1 MPLQKTQVKMMELAD
16 AKMTK
21 MLTDPAG
28 GSPTYDATSVDIGGI
43 LKITVSPKAETKKLP
58 GDGKTLD
65 TYTRITEVEL
75 DCEASLLSF
84 DAYKLLIGGSVA
96 DSGTTP
102 NQKATWS
109 LTSATATPPW
119 IKIEGQWLYA
129 GDGLGDA
136 HFILYKVN
144 VLIRPRLIWL
154 MHLGI
159 LEELNLKQL
168 LLQLVELLEVGM
180 ILFLTKLRM
189 LLNKKM
195 AAYIAAL
202 FFSCILFHTEV

>member
-1 MPLQKTQVKMMELAD
+1 
-16 AKMTK
+16 

-136 HFILYKVN
+136 HFILYKVKCTDPPPLDLADASGDFGRVKFKAIALAISGTAGSWYDI
-144 VLIRPRLIWL
+144 VLNETADAI
-154 MHLGI
+154 
-159 LEELNLKQL
+159 E
-168 LLQLVELLEVGM
+168 
-180 ILFLTKLRM
+180 
-189 LLNKKM
+189 
-195 AAYIAAL
+195 
-202 FFSCILFHTEV
+202 